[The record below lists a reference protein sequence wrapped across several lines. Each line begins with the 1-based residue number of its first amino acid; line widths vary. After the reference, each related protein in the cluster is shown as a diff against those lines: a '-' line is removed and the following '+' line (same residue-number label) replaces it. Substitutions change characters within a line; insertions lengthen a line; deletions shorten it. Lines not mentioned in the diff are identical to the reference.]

1 MKTWFSSYGA
11 HGVKRLLLVIGL
23 LVAGPVWA
31 KQLKLDSMGGCGR
44 TYRDVTVLA
53 YNATDVYFTYKGG
66 MTNLKLRYLDPAL
79 QERFEYDPIAAT
91 AAEEQQAAAEE
102 RWKQLMVSNMV
113 AKARQAQLAAQR
125 AASTSE
131 DSLADPVSRQSL
143 IGKTTPAI
151 TGEKWL
157 GEEPE
162 LKGKTVLVAF
172 WAPWSIPCRKY
183 VPELD
188 RLQKKFGDKLAVVG
202 VTSEPE
208 TEVAEMTEP
217 KVAFASL
224 LDPKA
229 QLGKTVGVTSIP
241 YVMLVD
247 AEGVVRY
254 QGHPSAITDKQVET
268 LLAKE
273 AASDIASRAAAGH

>member
-1 MKTWFSSYGA
+1 MKIWFLFSGA
-11 HGVKRLLLVIGL
+11 HEVKRLLVVLGL
-23 LVAGPVWA
+23 LLAGTAWA
-31 KQLKLDSMGGCGR
+31 KQLKLESIRDFGR
-44 TYRDVTVLA
+44 TYRDVTVLG
-53 YNATDVYFTYKGG
+53 YNATDVYFSYEGG
-66 MTNLKLRYLDPAL
+66 MTNLKLKYLEPSL
-79 QERFEYDPIAAT
+79 QERFEYDAGAAT

-102 RWKQLMVSNMV
+102 RWKELMVSNMV
-113 AKARQAQLAAQR
+113 AKARQAQLATQR
-125 AASTSE
+125 AASTSD
-131 DSLADPVSRQSL
+131 DSLADPVSKLSL
-143 IGKTTPAI
+143 IGKTAPAI

-208 TEVAEMTEP
+208 AEVADMTEP

-254 QGHPSAITDKQVET
+254 QGHPSAITDQQVET
-268 LLAKE
+268 LLAQE
-273 AASDIASRAAAGH
+273 AE